1 MGGWRGHKTRRVT
14 MRHIMPYLLTSLA
27 LIGAGLAAH
36 VVTSLTAVVAISLF
50 FVPVV
55 LFSALAFGLFPALYA
70 VACTMAIAAFFFY
83 PPIFSL
89 AVHSSVQMV
98 DLAIF
103 TGVAAVVGPL
113 ADWARRSARKLKQR
127 ETRLHQLY
135 EVGRHLAAV
144 AETAQIPQA
153 IAGQVMRVTGR
164 PCAILL
170 TGSDGAPQVAA
181 LAGGAS
187 FVGTDL
193 SVAAGLW
200 SSRPAM
206 APPDGA
212 GSAWQMHAIRHGEQ
226 PVGILALHE
235 ASAVVEPV
243 FMAALLELIATAL
256 ERMRL
261 AERSEIARIDAKAD
275 QLRDAI
281 LSSISHDL
289 RTPLAAILGSASTL
303 EGYGTLCSEAERQEL
318 AAAIREEAER
328 LEHFLGRLFDLTR
341 IRAGRLHP
349 VLEPVDLV
357 DVVEAALRR
366 CRPLLAGHESQV
378 ELAPSLPLVFSDA
391 ILLQQ
396 ALVNILENAAKYAAP
411 GTIILVGAFHAA
423 HHVELFIRDNGRGM
437 TAEQSRQVFD
447 HFYRATDR
455 AGEPGGSGLGLT
467 ISRAFIEAC
476 GGSIVAESAGLGQGT
491 TMRIKLPLAE
501 STADG
506 GDEPGSG
513 KHGVAA

>member
-1 MGGWRGHKTRRVT
+1 
-14 MRHIMPYLLTSLA
+14 MPYLLTSLA

-36 VVTSLTAVVAISLF
+36 IVTSMTAVVAVSLF

-55 LFSALAFGLFPALYA
+55 LFSALAFGLFPAIYA
-70 VACTMAIAAFFFY
+70 AMATVMLAAYFFY
-83 PPIFSL
+83 VPIFSL
-89 AVHSSVQMV
+89 AVEDPVQIV
-98 DLAIF
+98 DLMIF

-113 ADWARRSARKLKQR
+113 ADWARRSARQLKQR
-127 ETRLHQLY
+127 EIRMQQLY

-153 IAGQVMRVTGR
+153 IAEQVMRVTGR

-170 TGSDGAPQVAA
+170 PEEDRGPQISAQS
-181 LAGGAS
+181 GGAK
-187 FVGTDL
+187 FVEDDL
-193 SVAAGLW
+193 SAATSLW
-200 SSRPAM
+200 SPGPARTS
-206 APPDGA
+206 PDMVGGA
-212 GSAWQMHAIRHGEQ
+212 WKMYVIRHGEQ
-226 PVGILALHE
+226 PVGILALHG
-235 ASAVVEPV
+235 AGSALEPV

-281 LSSISHDL
+281 ISSISHDL

-357 DVVEAALRR
+357 DVVEAAMRR
-366 CRPLLAGHESQV
+366 CRPLLAGHESKV
-378 ELAPSLPLVFSDA
+378 ELAPYLPMVYSDA

-411 GTIILVGAFHAA
+411 GTIILVGAFRAA
-423 HHVELFIRDNGRGM
+423 SHVELFIRDSGRGM

-506 GDEPGSG
+506 GDEAGSG
-513 KHGVAA
+513 KHGVAV